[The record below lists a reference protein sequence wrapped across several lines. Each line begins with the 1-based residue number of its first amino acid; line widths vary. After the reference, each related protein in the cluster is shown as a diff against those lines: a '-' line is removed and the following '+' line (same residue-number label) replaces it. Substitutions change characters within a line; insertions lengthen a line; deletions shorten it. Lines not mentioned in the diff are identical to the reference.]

1 MARPSKEDS
10 IYRVAI
16 HKNAGHMYASTHPY
30 SVMPDGK
37 RKYSI
42 LHWGTVD
49 QNLRFTPGKHY
60 ISASPEERSRLIFP
74 DGWDLSQREA
84 FSVKR
89 NQGRPAYEGDDQNRL
104 YGDVWLLEQ
113 VALKTGIRKDLLTVF
128 DGNIQMVNSLLTLAF
143 FPYLTGHTYNR
154 LARWQRVAKTPSDL
168 ELTPTMI
175 TRLTQSITESERME
189 LFRLRAGRLGKSELC
204 AVDSTS
210 RSAYGDSLADIKW
223 GRNKEGVP
231 LEQTLEVVVYSLDS
245 HMPIYYRTF
254 PGNIPDSRSV
264 ETILTDLN
272 HAGFP
277 KVILVTDRGY
287 ESLANLERYILGRQQ
302 MIMCVKVRQHL
313 VMEKILEL
321 GVFSGR
327 PEEMSIDAGTRL
339 YHKSY
344 DLVYR
349 VVSKGGGTTQA
360 DRLKLNLYFDAVRRG
375 QELTTIDIAIE
386 SQRQALQ
393 SIMEAG
399 ERLDDDISIRKN
411 YNWFDLEYH
420 ASDRTLVAF
429 TLNKKKVATAKRASG
444 FFANMTLGLDMGAME
459 ALDAYSLRDEQE
471 KYFQQMKGQM
481 GFDKQRCW
489 SEEGKTGRL
498 FVLFVALIISSYV
511 RHIWKTTKLK
521 ETFSSTHEVL
531 DEMRSIRCIEHR
543 GRAKFISPFV
553 GSQLDICK
561 AFGFEV
567 PKGCTPIYHSRKKSD
582 KKRGRS
588 KKKHQSGWR
597 VNCTN

>member
-1 MARPSKEDS
+1 MARPTREDS
-10 IYRVAI
+10 INRISI
-16 HKNAGHMYASTHPY
+16 HKNGGYMYASTHPY
-30 SVMPDGK
+30 TVTPEGK

-49 QNLRFTPGKHY
+49 QNLKFFPGPRY
-60 ISASPEERSRLIFP
+60 IYASLEERSKLIFP
-74 DGWDLSQREA
+74 EGWDMSLADKLSG
-84 FSVKR
+84 KR
-89 NQGRPAYEGDDQNRL
+89 SQGRPAYQGDDVNRF

-113 VALKTGIRKDLLTVF
+113 VALKTGIRQDLLTVF
-128 DGNIQMVNSLLTLAF
+128 ESNAEMVNDILTLAF
-143 FPYLTGHTYNR
+143 FPYLTGYTYNR
-154 LARWQRVAKTPSDL
+154 LARWQRIAKTPSQT

-189 LFRLRAGRLGKSELC
+189 LFRLRAGRLEKDELC

-223 GRNKEGVP
+223 GRNKDRLP

-287 ESLANLERYILGRQQ
+287 ESLANLERYILRKQP
-302 MIMCVKVRQHL
+302 MIMCVKVRQSL

-321 GVFSGR
+321 GAFAGR
-327 PEEMSIDAGTRL
+327 PEGMRIDVGTRI
-339 YHKSY
+339 YHKQY
-344 DLVYR
+344 DMVYE
-349 VVSKGGGTTQA
+349 VVGKGEATTKA
-360 DRLKLNLYFDAVRRG
+360 DRLKLNLYFDAVRRAE
-375 QELTTIDIAIE
+375 ELTTLDIAIE

-393 SIMEAG
+393 VIKDAG
-399 ERLDDDISIRKN
+399 EPLDDDVTIKKN
-411 YNWFDLEYH
+411 YNWFHIEYN
-420 ASDRTLVAF
+420 ASDRTLIAF
-429 TLNKKKVATAKRASG
+429 AINEKKVSTARRASG
-444 FFANMTLGLDMGAME
+444 FFAIMTLGIDMDSME
-459 ALDAYSLRDEQE
+459 ALEAYGLRDEQE

-481 GFDKQRCW
+481 GFDKQRSW

-498 FVLFVALIISSYV
+498 FVLFAALIISSYL
-511 RHIWKTTKLK
+511 RHIWKKTNLK
-521 ETFSSTHEVL
+521 DTFSSTHEML
-531 DEMRSIRCIEHR
+531 DEMRSIRCIEHKGKAR
-543 GRAKFISPFV
+543 FITPFV

-561 AFGFEV
+561 AFGFDV
-567 PKGCTPIYHSRKKSD
+567 PQGCAPTYMSKKKAE
-582 KKRGRS
+582 KKRGRP
-588 KKKHQSGWR
+588 KKQHQIKLE
-597 VNCTN
+597 N